1 MLVWI
6 SISLILVG
14 MLLVLLE
21 FFIPSAG
28 ILGVVAGCLLIGGVV
43 VAFFQ
48 GLGFGAAMLLVVTI
62 SIPILFAGLVKVWPY
77 TPLGRAILIGDRT
90 AADVLPDDPYY
101 SALDELV
108 GKVGVAHTPM
118 LPSGIVKIDGHQY
131 DSVCDGFAVQQ
142 GDMVKVVGVK
152 GNRIHVQPA
161 GDDVDVESGGAED
174 PFSNPIDELGIDF
187 EP

>member
-6 SISLILVG
+6 SISLILIG

-28 ILGVVAGCLLIGGVV
+28 ILGVVAAGLLVAGVV
-43 VAFFQ
+43 VGFFQ

-62 SIPILFAGLVKVWPY
+62 SIPVLFAGLVKIWPY

-90 AADVLPDDPYY
+90 ADDVLPDDPYY
-101 SALDELV
+101 SALEELV
-108 GKVGVAHTPM
+108 GKIGVAHTPM

-131 DSVCDGFAVQQ
+131 DAVSDGFAVQKE
-142 GDMVKVVGVK
+142 DMVKVVGVR
-152 GNRIHVQPA
+152 GNRIHVQPV
-161 GDDVDVESGGAED
+161 GDDVENNSGVED
-174 PFSNPIDELGIDF
+174 PFSEPIDELGIDF
-187 EP
+187 DS